1 MPKGDTMSTQRRAF
15 SGSAVI
21 DRLVSDR
28 GGGVAIE
35 FAFVIPLA
43 ILLTIGAV
51 EVARAVSVQ
60 ASISQAAKETVRFAS
75 VRGSA
80 SGSAATEAELEVM
93 AVQRAGLADASTSA
107 AVTWNPDNN
116 PGGVVTVDMQT
127 TFSPVA
133 LPFGS
138 SSYTFNATASMT
150 VVR

>member
-1 MPKGDTMSTQRRAF
+1 LAPI
-15 SGSAVI
+15 V
-21 DRLVSDR
+21 RLVGDR
-28 GGGVAIE
+28 RGGVAIE
-35 FAFVIPLA
+35 FAFIIPIA

-60 ASISQAAKETVRFAS
+60 ASINQAVKETVRFAS

-80 SGSAATEAELEVM
+80 SGAAATEAQLEAM
-93 AVQRAGLADASTSA
+93 AVQLANLTNGATMANASWA
-107 AVTWNPDNN
+107 PDNS

-133 LPFGS
+133 LPFGP
-138 SSYTFNATASMT
+138 SSYTFTSTASMT

>member
-1 MPKGDTMSTQRRAF
+1 MSTQRKAF
-15 SGSAVI
+15 SGLAAV

-28 GGGVAIE
+28 GGAVAVE

-60 ASISQAAKETVRFAS
+60 ASISKAAKETVRIAS

-80 SGSAATEAELEVM
+80 SGAAATEAELEAM
-93 AVQRAGLADASTSA
+93 AVQLSELTDGSTSA
-107 AVTWNPDNN
+107 TVAWNPDNS
-116 PGGVVTVDMQT
+116 PGSVVTVDMQT

-138 SSYTFNATASMT
+138 SSYTFNSTASMT